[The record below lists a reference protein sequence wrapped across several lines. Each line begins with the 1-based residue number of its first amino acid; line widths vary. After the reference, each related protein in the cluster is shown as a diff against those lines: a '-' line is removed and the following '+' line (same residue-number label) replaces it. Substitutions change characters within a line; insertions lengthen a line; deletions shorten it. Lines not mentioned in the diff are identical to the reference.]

1 MAVAAA
7 EKQGKIAIINIWRHT
22 DAILCLPLF
31 KQFSKFEMI
40 PLINHTVKAFWLP
53 VFISA
58 FKLLKKRPL
67 RLLVAR
73 TLP

>member
-7 EKQGKIAIINIWRHT
+7 EKQGKTAIINIWRHT

-31 KQFSKFEMI
+31 KQFSQFEMI
-40 PLINHTVKAFWLP
+40 PLINHRVKAFGFP

-58 FKLLKKRPL
+58 FKLF
-67 RLLVAR
+67 
-73 TLP
+73 

>member
-40 PLINHTVKAFWLP
+40 PLINHGVKAF
-53 VFISA
+53 
-58 FKLLKKRPL
+58 
-67 RLLVAR
+67 
-73 TLP
+73 